1 MPAQFPATLS
11 TASSIKSVSA
21 AGSAKST
28 TLVKKCPSMR
38 LLSGCIASKNAG
50 VPMVNVPKKDNCV
63 GYSGYL
69 LTATNVNS
77 VISIEN
83 RFFTRNSEAERWILL
98 TTRLPSNT
106 TDGILAKSESKRTI
120 CAALDA
126 ASLPD
131 AIAILQSASFN
142 ASTSLTPSPVMATTL
157 PAFLSAKRSFFF
169 CSGDTL
175 PNTVYTGAAFSNS
188 SSESCETSIYLSASA
203 IPAFFAT
210 AAAALG

>member
-1 MPAQFPATLS
+1 
-11 TASSIKSVSA
+11 
-21 AGSAKST
+21 
-28 TLVKKCPSMR
+28 MR

-175 PNTVYTGAAFSNS
+175 PNTVYTGAAFSSS
-188 SSESCETSIYLSASA
+188 SSESCETSIYLSAST